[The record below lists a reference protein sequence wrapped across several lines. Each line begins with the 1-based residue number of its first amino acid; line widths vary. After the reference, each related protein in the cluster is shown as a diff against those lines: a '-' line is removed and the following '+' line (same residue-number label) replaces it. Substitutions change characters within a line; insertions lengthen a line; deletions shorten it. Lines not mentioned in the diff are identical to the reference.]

1 MSGAEKVLCWAG
13 ELVERKVALHDHFK
27 TKICIFRIGN
37 EPISQDTQFPSRS
50 INLVHRVAKYKNGD
64 FYLADEYEMCCVK
77 DASSN
82 EAVIF
87 LEEQ

>member
-13 ELVERKVALHDHFK
+13 ELVERKVALHDNCK
-27 TKICIFRIGN
+27 TKICVFRIGSKI
-37 EPISQDTQFPSRS
+37 ISHDTRVPSRY
-50 INLVHRVAKYKNGD
+50 IWLGHRVAKYKNGE
-64 FYLADEYEMCCVK
+64 FYLADEYEMCRIK

-87 LEEQ
+87 LEDE